1 MEAWLAG
8 TCLPVHVGGEIRH
21 QLTPHGRG
29 WCWGGSSPPRHHRCP
44 SCCHL
49 VVVRRNQSIR
59 VPELPAVVYWS
70 NWDATGMLRASSNL
84 RSSDHQEGAE
94 SCCRLLTTGT
104 NWWRSHGH
112 PGGRGVGG
120 VQWRERLKGGG
131 LEVWSDRPSLVSSD
145 MKNLWRRSPALA
157 SLVWRGLY
165 CRQLENIR
173 STSETNSPEEEE
185 QERKEEER

>member
-1 MEAWLAG
+1 MEG
-8 TCLPVHVGGEIRH
+8 GGVGGG
-21 QLTPHGRG
+21 LL
-29 WCWGGSSPPRHHRCP
+29 PPRHHRCP

-94 SCCRLLTTGT
+94 SCCRLTHYRNKLVEVT
-104 NWWRSHGH
+104 WSPRRK
-112 PGGRGVGG
+112 GGGGNGG